1 MPLRETERQTTLRFF
16 LIGLTAFTLI
26 PFTIELFH
34 YNKILLTIKIIL
46 LIFFLTLYFINEKT
60 HKTELITHILLL
72 GGYTILC
79 IGFYL
84 VKNSD
89 IASIWLLFL
98 PLLSFILLSP
108 KQSLLYSFLAL
119 STIGVLF
126 IIYPE
131 SASFMEKFRIFAFG
145 IFLTGSLYILSRSR
159 SKAWEK
165 TEDYMHNLED
175 KVEEALAQK
184 VEQQKLLIHT
194 SKLATLGELMSS
206 IAHQWKQPIA
216 TISAISMNFRL
227 KEELSESSDISKLKL
242 CDELEEQTEFMSR
255 TMDDFRSFFK
265 AKEQES
271 AFILNMASQE
281 LIRLFE
287 KNFKA
292 QNITINNCES
302 DNIEVFG
309 YSNMF
314 KQVLL
319 NIISNAKDAINEN
332 KPDNTDINI
341 TYAKDDIFGIVTV
354 EDYAGGIREE
364 VLNKVF
370 EKHFSTKGEN
380 GSGIGL
386 AMAKEIIEDFCH
398 GKLSVENTDKGAR
411 FSIYIPLRKS

>member
-1 MPLRETERQTTLRFF
+1 
-16 LIGLTAFTLI
+16 
-26 PFTIELFH
+26 
-34 YNKILLTIKIIL
+34 
-46 LIFFLTLYFINEKT
+46 
-60 HKTELITHILLL
+60 
-72 GGYTILC
+72 
-79 IGFYL
+79 
-84 VKNSD
+84 
-89 IASIWLLFL
+89 
-98 PLLSFILLSP
+98 
-108 KQSLLYSFLAL
+108 
-119 STIGVLF
+119 
-126 IIYPE
+126 
-131 SASFMEKFRIFAFG
+131 
-145 IFLTGSLYILSRSR
+145 
-159 SKAWEK
+159 
-165 TEDYMHNLED
+165 
-175 KVEEALAQK
+175 
-184 VEQQKLLIHT
+184 
-194 SKLATLGELMSS
+194 
-206 IAHQWKQPIA
+206 
-216 TISAISMNFRL
+216 MNFRL
-227 KEELSESSDISKLKL
+227 KEELSENSDISKLKL

-314 KQVLL
+314 KQALL

-341 TYAKDDIFGIVTV
+341 TYAKDDICGIVTV